1 MEPSNLPA
9 VVRTDLAVSIEGGLE
24 PLWQIRAGEKVQL
37 VLEPR
42 FGDEPYCV
50 RADRFDGNPV
60 GYLTDDLSGRLG
72 SFIEKNHNP
81 MIATVVNLSANRG
94 GLPEPEVAIEFI
106 LPPECNSALDLAPRT
121 EDDISEFV
129 PTDTYTPFR
138 YNFEKFNPVQSA
150 VLPIRS
156 KENNIVISA
165 KTSAGKTIAAEL
177 VMDDTLSRDRKV
189 IYLSP
194 FKALTEERYTDWR
207 VRYAGKRLVIMT
219 GDYELTPEL
228 PEQLKS
234 ADIILMTS
242 EMMDSRTRKFN
253 QERNDWMREV
263 GLVVLDE
270 AHILSMPGR
279 GDAVETGLMRFTRYC
294 PDARLVLLSATVS
307 NAAEIANWLKS
318 LNGKHTDLVEKDY
331 RPVPLH
337 LKFEEYPEVRNGGG
351 RLNFNPTEQNKINLA
366 LDMIKAKPSEK
377 FLVFVH
383 SKKTGN
389 RILKTLQAEGCSASF
404 HNADLNNRQRRQVE
418 AEFKNTG
425 NGIRVLVSTSTT
437 AWGVN
442 LPARN
447 VVIVGIHRGPHEV
460 DELDIIQMAGRAGR
474 YRLDTEGYVY
484 LVIPQGTQRKWEKI
498 FNQPRPVTSVL
509 NQPQKLLSHVL
520 AEIYT
525 GHIRT
530 LPDIRDWFYRSLAHR
545 QGLTPLSEDDT
556 GKVYTNLI
564 GMDMIRLDGEAI
576 SATTLGSIAAE
587 MYYPP
592 DDVHAW
598 YKNFHH
604 LFASNLQD
612 NDAMLAWALACTP
625 SAASDYLPAE
635 MNAAATG
642 WSIKLSDCGIKS
654 NYLYVLQMEAVH
666 LSLTAG
672 QGTIETVQRMRQFI
686 SDYERI
692 LNAIQRIDR
701 DYAEWNRS
709 DYWRELSVRLE
720 RKSGKKAR
728 NPSGMGQQPSP
739 SIPLPPPSLISGV
752 TAASDTVLLSCGVVV
767 AGANLVSKKLLNI
780 LNESVMFIAA
790 RTGVNPLN
798 LIVFHSKDRFNGLAK
813 IDEDFGA
820 IAISLQ
826 RTWANISELMNAGK
840 FSISF
845 QTCAWL
851 KLLFTPLIAIHMCG
865 AALSGSDYY
874 RFLSEE
880 NEYRQAVRLSRDALV
895 HLSKNCDIEPT
906 PLNSEPF
913 IFKKIK
919 TMLNQQKPPKW
930 AQTIRSQLSDT
941 KINENTAKDIQI
953 MERKTFLEYIEKDIG
968 SLLAALFHAV

>member
-1 MEPSNLPA
+1 
-9 VVRTDLAVSIEGGLE
+9 
-24 PLWQIRAGEKVQL
+24 
-37 VLEPR
+37 
-42 FGDEPYCV
+42 
-50 RADRFDGNPV
+50 
-60 GYLTDDLSGRLG
+60 
-72 SFIEKNHNP
+72 

-94 GLPEPEVAIEFI
+94 GLPEPEVAIEFT
-106 LPPECNSALDLAPRT
+106 LPPECNSALDSAPRT
-121 EDDISEFV
+121 KDDASEFF

-138 YNFEKFNPVQSA
+138 YNFVKFNPVQSA

-177 VMDDTLSRDRKV
+177 VLDDTLARGRKV

-194 FKALTEERYTDWR
+194 FKALTEERHADWKS
-207 VRYAGKRLVIMT
+207 RYAGKNLVIMT

-294 PDARLVLLSATVS
+294 PDACLVLLSATVS

-337 LKFEEYPEVRNGGG
+337 LKFEEYPEVQYGRG
-351 RLNFNPTEQNKINLA
+351 RLNFKATEQNKINLA

-383 SKKTGN
+383 SKKIGN
-389 RILKTLQAEGCSASF
+389 RILKALQKEGCSARF

-418 AEFKNTG
+418 AEFKDTG

-484 LVIPQGTQRKWEKI
+484 LVIPQGTKRKWEEI
-498 FNQPRPVTSVL
+498 FSQPRPVTSVL

-530 LPDIRDWFYRSLAHR
+530 LPDIRDWFYRSLAHH
-545 QGLTPLSEDDT
+545 QGLKPLSADDA
-556 GKVYTNLI
+556 GKVYTRLVA
-564 GMDMIRLDGEAI
+564 MDMIRLDGEAI
-576 SATTLGSIAAE
+576 SITTLGAIAAE

-625 SAASDYLPAE
+625 SAESDYLPAE
-635 MNAAATG
+635 MNAAAVG

-654 NYLYVLQMEAVH
+654 NDLYVLQMEAVR
-666 LSLTAG
+666 LGLTGG
-672 QGTIETVQRMRQFI
+672 QSTIETVQRMRQFL
-686 SDYERI
+686 SDHERI
-692 LNAIQRIDR
+692 LNTIQRIDR
-701 DYAEWNRS
+701 DYAEWDCAN
-709 DYWRELSVRLE
+709 YWRELRVRLG
-720 RKSGKKAR
+720 RKSGKKVR
-728 NPSGMGQQPSP
+728 KPSEMVHQHIPSRD
-739 SIPLPPPSLISGV
+739 LPTPSLTSNV
-752 TAASDTVLLSCGVVV
+752 TAASDTVLLPCGVLV
-767 AGANLVSKKLLNI
+767 AGADLINIKLLDL
-780 LNESVMFIAA
+780 LNESVMEIQA
-790 RTGVNPLN
+790 RTGVKPLSFI
-798 LIVFHSKDRFNGLAK
+798 LFRHDDRLDGYAK
-813 IDEDFGA
+813 VDDDFGA
-820 IAISLQ
+820 VAISLPRVWESAVQ
-826 RTWANISELMNAGK
+826 VVSDGKIGISLTAVV
-840 FSISF
+840 
-845 QTCAWL
+845 WL
-851 KLLFTPLIAIHMCG
+851 KLLIVPLIAVHMCG
-865 AALSGSDYY
+865 AACSNSEYYGSDFHEDEYSHALE
-874 RFLSEE
+874 LSC
-880 NEYRQAVRLSRDALV
+880 NLIVNLSRKADLEPPN
-895 HLSKNCDIEPT
+895 LECDP
-906 PLNSEPF
+906 
-913 IFKKIK
+913 
-919 TMLNQQKPPKW
+919 
-930 AQTIRSQLSDT
+930 
-941 KINENTAKDIQI
+941 
-953 MERKTFLEYIEKDIG
+953 FLEKQKRGFPEDAEAPQWLKTAYGYFRTVIDHTG
-968 SLLAALFHAV
+968 SPDKPDPCSQKSFRDYLLEDSKEWMGLF